1 MHGVTPQNQRLQEVL
16 KLMGGLEPMQLL
28 QVRQVLGD
36 QAGQARGLPEML
48 GQRTASGFLQSM
60 DPMHVIIW

>member
-1 MHGVTPQNQRLQEVL
+1 ML